1 MCENCKK
8 YFKSEIIF
16 FKKKREC
23 ISYFPSLLIFD
34 NFLPI
39 TASRVHEVD
48 FGWGASTD
56 DVKPKNNYS
65 PRNIRSLALATGLDQ
80 TSNSYA

>member
-1 MCENCKK
+1 MN
-8 YFKSEIIF
+8 F
-16 FKKKREC
+16 FFLKKKKREC
-23 ISYFPSLLIFD
+23 ISYFPCLLIFD

-48 FGWGASTD
+48 FGQGASTD

-65 PRNIRSLALATGLDQ
+65 PRNIRSPTLAIGLNQ
-80 TSNSYA
+80 TPNSYAF